1 MARGSW
7 RDRSR
12 VFVHALAGG
21 LVALLPAVSPAE
33 TPAVTALVDRI
44 ETAYQARDLAAL
56 EATRGDL
63 LAASP
68 APARAGYY
76 AAYARFRQ
84 ALGAT
89 DTPDAARDYLEDCIA
104 GLNPFVAAHPAD
116 AEAAALLGSCY
127 GLSTRYHPLAFVA
140 RGMEARRHLD
150 AALAVA
156 PENPWVVMQD
166 GLADFATPRVFGG
179 SRSGAIAKLER
190 AARLFGE
197 QAESGSRAA
206 AWAEVETW
214 QQLALMYSATGQAGA
229 AAEAEAR
236 AARAPRATGRIRLAS
251 LR

>member
-1 MARGSW
+1 MARGSR

-21 LVALLPAVSPAE
+21 LVALLPALAPAE
-33 TPAVTALVDRI
+33 TPAIVALVDRI

-56 EATRGDL
+56 ESARSEL
-63 LAASP
+63 LAANP
-68 APARAGYY
+68 APARTGYY

-89 DTPDAARDYLEDCIA
+89 ETPAVARGYLEDCIT
-104 GLNPFVAAHPAD
+104 GLDPYVAAHPAD

-127 GLSTRYHPLAFVA
+127 GLSTRYHPMAFVT
-140 RGMEARRHLD
+140 RGLEARRHLD

-166 GLADFATPRVFGG
+166 GLADFATPRMFGG
-179 SRSGAIAKLER
+179 SRNGAIAKLER
-190 AARLFGE
+190 AARLFAD
-197 QAESGSRAA
+197 QAEAGSRSA
-206 AWAEVETW
+206 AWAEVEAW
-214 QQLALMYSATGQAGA
+214 EQLALMYSATGQSGA

-236 AARAPRATGRIRLAS
+236 AARTPRSTGRIRQAS
-251 LR
+251 LQ